1 MGITTNMSIPY
12 PESSDYVA
20 DGATDMQN
28 IATVIDGKTGL
39 IATNHQAFTGVS
51 SLTIDGCFNGN
62 LRNYRLI
69 MNVFGSVNAASV
81 SFNFRSGGTTD
92 PSSNYN
98 RLGYYYIGGSF
109 TDFSATGYAS
119 AYMVAWSNTAY
130 SPISMDIFTPQEAT
144 TTRILHN
151 AQQSDTNLIFNIA
164 QYVSTS
170 TSYDGITMSVSSGTM
185 SGHIGIYGYLG
196 T

>member
-1 MGITTNMSIPY
+1 MAIPY

-20 DGATDMQN
+20 DGATAMEN
-28 IATVIDGKTGL
+28 IATQVDAKTGL
-39 IATNHQAFTGVS
+39 IVMSSQSFTGVS
-51 SLTIDGCFNGN
+51 SLTIDGCFTSTF
-62 LRNYRLI
+62 RNYRLI

-81 SFNFRSGGTTD
+81 SFNFRSGGSTD
-92 PSSNYN
+92 SSSNYN
-98 RLGYYYIGGSF
+98 RLGYYYVVGSF
-109 TDFSATGYAS
+109 TDFSATSLAS
-119 AYMVAWSNTAY
+119 AYMVSWSNAGY

-151 AQQSDTNLIFNIA
+151 AQQSDSNLIFNIA

-185 SGHIGIYGYLG
+185 NGHIGIYAYEG